1 MNKTLVVLTVAL
13 AIGVMATIQ
22 AEAHN
27 NSPLKIWAAVLRARV
42 HNSNLMA
49 GQKFFVVMF
58 KGQNLHVFFTLLK
71 VVFWE

>member
-27 NSPLKIWAAVLRARV
+27 NSPLKIWAAVLRGL
-42 HNSNLMA
+42 S
-49 GQKFFVVMF
+49 
-58 KGQNLHVFFTLLK
+58 
-71 VVFWE
+71 